1 MDFRQAKAIGQDI
14 GADYE
19 PLKLA
24 GGYDHNWALGNQGNC
39 EKAAEV
45 YSPETGISMEVLTD
59 LPGIQMY
66 TGNGIENETGKG
78 GKHYGKHAAV
88 CFETQYFPDAVHH
101 ENFEAPVCKAGETYQ
116 TTTVYK
122 FRIHE

>member
-1 MDFRQAKAIGQDI
+1 
-14 GADYE
+14 
-19 PLKLA
+19 
-24 GGYDHNWALGNQGNC
+24 
-39 EKAAEV
+39 
-45 YSPETGISMEVLTD
+45 MEVLTD